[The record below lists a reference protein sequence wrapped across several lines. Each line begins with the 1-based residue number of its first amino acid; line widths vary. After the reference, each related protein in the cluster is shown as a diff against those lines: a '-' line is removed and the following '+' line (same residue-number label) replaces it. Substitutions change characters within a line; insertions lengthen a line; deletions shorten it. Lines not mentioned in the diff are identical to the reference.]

1 MPTRS
6 PFCVS
11 SRRFFFSPFPLVVSF
26 FLCVPF
32 QAVADQLLFFSF
44 LPSVQRRT
52 SVGGAPHCAFVPFA
66 SWWDE
71 WAS

>member
-11 SRRFFFSPFPLVVSF
+11 SRCFFFSPFPLVVSF
-26 FLCVPF
+26 FCVPF

-52 SVGGAPHCAFVPFA
+52 SVGGSSSLRFHAIRFVVA
-66 SWWDE
+66 
-71 WAS
+71 